1 MKIEK
6 RAIEE
11 DYENEFSILKKIKLT
26 NQIHQFDS
34 FAGKIDSIYLENF
47 KCHSKL
53 KIEFGPYINFIT
65 GRNGSMYVYYNLYY
79 NNLSYFMNRWQKF
92 HNGSTNILFW
102 WEFNYNWEKN

>member
-65 GRNGSMYVYYNLYY
+65 GRNGSMYIYYNLYY
-79 NNLSYFMNRWQKF
+79 NNLSYFVF
-92 HNGSTNILFW
+92 
-102 WEFNYNWEKN
+102 